1 MSNKEKFLDIDYIG
15 GLGSLSKEDEQKLSA
30 YFKSKNE
37 ARLKKIR
44 VRKTVKKSTQG
55 AK

>member
-15 GLGSLSKEDEQKLSA
+15 GLGSLSKEDEKKLSA
-30 YFKSKNE
+30 FFKSKKE
-37 ARLKKIR
+37 ARLNKIR
-44 VRKTVKKSTQG
+44 VKKTVKKSTQC